1 MFRDREAGFADRF
14 GAAMAA
20 DDLSA
25 GTRLAHD
32 LKSVSASLGALS
44 LGKAAGEL
52 ERACEAGAA
61 IGEINALL
69 GAVVAQLEPVIA
81 GLQAVEARSA
91 GAGQAG

>member
-1 MFRDREAGFADRF
+1 
-14 GAAMAA
+14 
-20 DDLSA
+20 
-25 GTRLAHD
+25 
-32 LKSVSASLGALS
+32 

-52 ERACEAGAA
+52 ERACEAGAP